1 MATIEV
7 RVDRATSVRTDPRN
21 CHNRWHPDIPPIL
34 RCAPGD
40 ELLVEARD
48 SVDGQITRDSGH
60 TDVTRL
66 DRSIVHALTGP
77 FYVESARPG
86 DALLID
92 IIEVTTA
99 SFGYTAQIPGFG
111 LLRDEFPEPFVAR
124 WDIEDGQ
131 ATSPDLPGVTLP
143 GAPFMGVMGVA
154 PSREL
159 LRAVLTRESELSR
172 RGVTAFLPDA
182 NGAIPAEGP
191 MATEG
196 LRTMPP
202 RENGGNFDVKHLVAG
217 TRLHLPVWVEGALLS
232 VGDGHFAQGDGE
244 VCGTAVETATT
255 VRLRVDVQPGN
266 GRDPATRAICFEGS
280 QPTGARPFFATVGLS
295 RADPDSRAEDL
306 TDASRQAVRH
316 MIDYLTSE
324 HALSPQ
330 QAYALCSV
338 AADLSVSEVVD
349 VPTVAVT
356 AMLPLDIFTP

>member
-7 RVDRATSVRTDPRN
+7 PVDRASSVREDPRN

-40 ELLVEARD
+40 ELLLHARD
-48 SVDGQITRDSGH
+48 SVDGQLTRDSDH

-77 FYVESARPG
+77 VYVESARPG
-86 DALLID
+86 DALVID
-92 IIEVTTA
+92 IIEVTTS

-111 LLRDEFPEPFVAR
+111 LLRDEFPEPFLAR
-124 WDIEDGQ
+124 WDIDDGR
-131 ATSPDLPGVTLP
+131 ATSQDLPGITLP
-143 GAPFMGVMGVA
+143 GAPFMGVIGVA
-154 PSREL
+154 PSHEL

-182 NGAIPAEGP
+182 NGAVPSEGP
-191 MATEG
+191 VAAEG

-202 RENGGNFDVKHLVAG
+202 RENGGNLDVKHLTAG
-217 TRLHLPVWVEGALLS
+217 TRFYLPVWVEGALLS

-255 VRLRVDVQPGN
+255 VRLRVDVLPGH

-280 QPTGARPFFATVGLS
+280 RPAEARPFFATIGLS
-295 RADPDSRAEDL
+295 GSGPESRAEDL

-324 HALSPQ
+324 HALSPR
-330 QAYALCSV
+330 QAYTLCSV
-338 AADLSVSEVVD
+338 AVDLSVAEVVD

-356 AMLPLDIFTP
+356 AMLPLDLFTP